1 MYASP
6 LFQAI
11 LVCVTT
17 GILGYYFTR
26 ETYRFTSTDREPTI
40 LPLTAERISF
50 FGGSPDPVAV
60 GINIRDFFNFD
71 VVRNEFIFTGII
83 WFEFDPSVVSLDA
96 ISKFSLMRGEIL
108 DRSEPNTRITSGGK
122 VMAQYEVRIKL
133 TTPLDYRYF
142 PIDDHKIAL
151 GITNNFLQPDE
162 IIFVATTRGFFA
174 DQIVGQAGWRPV
186 DFFVKTG
193 ITEAMLKRD
202 DTSKTLYHP
211 AAMFTVHYERTGSRY
226 ALLIF
231 LPLLLI
237 FYLSLFSLSLDP
249 ARYTGSIL
257 SLGAGGVSAML
268 AYRFVIES
276 LSPAVGYFMLSD
288 YFYFLFL
295 VLTMIIFFVDIF
307 AQRMNG
313 HQKELV
319 VLILHAATLGVGVYL
334 MGFWLQ

>member
-6 LFQAI
+6 LFQAV
-11 LVCVTT
+11 LVCITT
-17 GILGYYFTR
+17 AILGYYFTR
-26 ETYRFTSTDREPTI
+26 EVNRFTTTDQE
-40 LPLTAERISF
+40 LSVVPLTAERLAF
-50 FGGSPDPVAV
+50 FGGSPDPVGV
-60 GINIRDFFNFD
+60 GINIREFFTFD
-71 VVRNEFIFTGII
+71 VVKNEFIFSAVI
-83 WFEFDPSVVSLDA
+83 WFEFDPSVISLDA
-96 ISKFSLMRGEIL
+96 ISKFSLLRGEIIE
-108 DRSEPNTRITSGGK
+108 RSEPNTRITAGGK
-122 VMAQYEVRIKL
+122 VIAHYDVRIKL
-133 TTPLDYRYF
+133 TTPLDYQYF
-142 PIDDHKIAL
+142 PIDDHKVAV
-151 GITNNFLQPDE
+151 GITNAFLQPDE
-162 IIFVATTRGFFA
+162 IVFVSTTRGFFA
-174 DQIVGQAGWRPV
+174 DQVLGQAGWRPV

-193 ITEAMLKRD
+193 ITQTALKRD
-202 DTSKTLYHP
+202 DQSKIIYHP
-211 AAMFTVHYERTGSRY
+211 AVIFSVHYERTGSRY

-295 VLTMIIFFVDIF
+295 LLTMIVFFVDIF

-313 HQKELV
+313 KEKEVV
-319 VLILHAATLGVGVYL
+319 VLVLHGITIAVGVYL

>member
-6 LFQAI
+6 LFQAV
-11 LVCVTT
+11 LVCITT
-17 GILGYYFTR
+17 AILGYYFTR
-26 ETYRFTSTDREPTI
+26 ETNRFTSTDREPEI
-40 LPLTAERISF
+40 LPLTAERLSF
-50 FGGSPDPVAV
+50 FGGSPEPVSV
-60 GINIRDFFNFD
+60 GINVRDFFSFD
-71 VVRNEFIFTGII
+71 VVKNEFVFIGII

-96 ISKFSLMRGEIL
+96 ISKFSLLRGEII

-122 VMAQYEVRIKL
+122 VMAQYDVRIKL

-142 PIDDHKIAL
+142 PIDDHKIAIGL
-151 GITNNFLQPDE
+151 TNTFLQPDE
-162 IIFVATTRGFFA
+162 IVFIANTRGFFA

-193 ITEAMLKRD
+193 ITEAMIKRD
-202 DTSKTLYHP
+202 DQTKTIYHP
-211 AAMFTVHYERTGSRY
+211 AALFTVHYERTGSRY

-295 VLTMIIFFVDIF
+295 VLTMVVFFVDIF

-313 HQKELV
+313 KEKELV
-319 VLILHAATLGVGVYL
+319 VLLLHAVTLIVGVYL